1 MDGRGSHGHLGLSRG
16 RAGETGFKYT
26 DAMSLLKKFSIER
39 KLRAVI
45 LFSTTAALL
54 LTAAAFV
61 IYELLG
67 GRQASVGGGI
77 AAAGFLVVV
86 LAMSTAVA
94 FWASARLQ
102 AQISGPI
109 LDLSQT
115 VHRALEEKNYAL
127 RVEKRDDD
135 ELGRLTDG
143 INDLFEQVA
152 RRQEA
157 LETERRLL
165 ATRID
170 ERTAALSA
178 SNAELEEANRRLE
191 KAIDQARKMTVE
203 TEAANRAKSEFL
215 ATMSHEIRTP
225 MNGIIGFNSL
235 LQDTPLNDEQR
246 GFSETVGR
254 SAHNLLAIINDIL
267 DFSKIEA
274 KRLTLETADF
284 DLGAVVEDAVGML
297 AVQAY
302 GKGLELVCLI
312 EDQTPLFLRGDPG
325 RLRQIL
331 TNLVGNGIKF
341 TDSGEVFVKVRM
353 ESEDSKGASVRFE
366 ISDTGVGIPE
376 DQKSLLF
383 IPFSQV
389 DRSSTRRRG
398 GTGLGLVISKR
409 LIELMGGE
417 IGLDTLAGGG
427 TRFWFRIVFARQP
440 VARSDARSR
449 TPVLEG
455 KNVLVVDDNATSRS
469 ALEHTLASW
478 GVWCRLATTGEEAIA
493 AVRAAAT
500 SERPFDCLLIDMEM
514 PGIPGLE
521 LARSMKDEPWLGQT
535 RMVLLGSPGSPLDS
549 EVLEH
554 AGILSFLQKPARR
567 SQLFDCLQGAI
578 TGESPKPKQKTRTK
592 HLSTLRDADSPGQSG
607 ARLLVA
613 EDNAINLKLICEFLK
628 SLGLKADTAT
638 DGRKALDAWE
648 RNPYDLILMDCQMP
662 EMDGLEAARWIRHRE
677 EERVGGAGR
686 PSRVVIIAVT
696 ANAMKGD
703 RERCLQAGMDDYL
716 SKPIQWDEFREVLDR
731 WLSGLREQSEG
742 NGMAIAEKPRSTPA
756 DAEPGPAGTALPVD
770 IRRLERATFG
780 DVHKMRE
787 IIGMYLE
794 QSDELYARLL
804 EAVGAGA
811 VEDLEFAAHKF
822 AGVSANCGMV
832 AVVDSLRELERLG
845 REGHTTGAEE
855 LIQTVSVNMKAIRQ
869 FLETHEQT
877 L

>member
-1 MDGRGSHGHLGLSRG
+1 M
-16 RAGETGFKYT
+16 
-26 DAMSLLKKFSIER
+26 
-39 KLRAVI
+39 AV
-45 LFSTTAALL
+45 
-54 LTAAAFV
+54 
-61 IYELLG
+61 
-67 GRQASVGGGI
+67 
-77 AAAGFLVVV
+77 AGFLVVV
-86 LAMSTAVA
+86 LALSTAVA
-94 FWASARLQ
+94 FWVSSRLQ
-102 AQISGPI
+102 SQISGPI
-109 LDLSQT
+109 LDLTQT
-115 VHRALEEKNYAL
+115 VQRALEEKNYSL

-143 INDLFEQVA
+143 INYLLEQVA
-152 RRQEA
+152 GRQEA
-157 LETERRLL
+157 LETESQLL

-191 KAIDQARKMTVE
+191 NSIQRAQKLAVE

-246 GFSETVGR
+246 GFSETVGA

-274 KRLTLETADF
+274 KRLTLETVDF

-297 AVQAY
+297 AVQAH
-302 GKGLELVCLI
+302 GKGLELACLI

-331 TNLVGNGIKF
+331 TKFVGNGVKF
-341 TDSGEVFVKVRM
+341 TDSGEVFVRVRM
-353 ESEDSKGASVRFE
+353 ESEDPKGVLVHFE
-366 ISDTGVGIPE
+366 ICDTGVGIPE
-376 DQKSLLF
+376 QQKPLLF

-389 DRSSTRRRG
+389 DSSSTRRRG

-417 IGLDTLAGGG
+417 IGLESVAGGG
-427 TRFWFRIVFARQP
+427 TRFWFRVVFARQP
-440 VARSDARSR
+440 VARSDTRS
-449 TPVLEG
+449 PALVLEG
-455 KNVLVVDDNATSRS
+455 RNVLVVDDNATNRS
-469 ALEHTLASW
+469 VLEHMLASW
-478 GVWCRLATTGEEAIA
+478 GVWCQLAATGEEAIA
-493 AVRAAAT
+493 AARAAAT

-514 PGIPGLE
+514 PGTTGLE
-521 LARSMKDEPWLGQT
+521 LARSLKGESWLENT
-535 RMVLLGSPGSPLDS
+535 RMVLLGSPGSPLDA
-549 EVLEH
+549 EVLDH
-554 AGILSFLQKPARR
+554 AGILAFLQKPCRG
-567 SQLFDCLQGAI
+567 SQLFDCLQGVI
-578 TGESPKPKQKTRTK
+578 TGESPKPKQKARPK
-592 HLSTLRDADSPGQSG
+592 HVSTIRDSDSSRKSG
-607 ARLLVA
+607 VRLLVA
-613 EDNAINLKLICEFLK
+613 EDNSINLKLICEFLK

-648 RNPYDLILMDCQMP
+648 RTPYDLILMDCQMP
-662 EMDGLEAARWIRHRE
+662 EMDGLEATRWIRQRE
-677 EERVGGAGR
+677 QERVRGPGS

-731 WLSGLREQSEG
+731 WVSELGDQADESGTD
-742 NGMAIAEKPRSTPA
+742 IAGKAGPTA
-756 DAEPGPAGTALPVD
+756 THAEPDPVLPVD

-780 DVHKMRE
+780 DVAKMRE

-794 QSDELYARLL
+794 QSDELYARLQ
-804 EAVGAGA
+804 EAIEAGA
-811 VEDLEFAAHKF
+811 LEDLEFAAHKF

-832 AVVDSLRELERLG
+832 AVVDPLRELERLG
-845 REGHTTGAEE
+845 REGHTTGAPE
-855 LIQTVSVNMKAIRQ
+855 LVQAVSVNMKAIRQ